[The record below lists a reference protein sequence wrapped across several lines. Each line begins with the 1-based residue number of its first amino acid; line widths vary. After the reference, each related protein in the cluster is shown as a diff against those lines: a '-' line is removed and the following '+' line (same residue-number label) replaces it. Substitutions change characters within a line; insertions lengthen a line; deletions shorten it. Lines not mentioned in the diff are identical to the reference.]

1 MKPFLTGV
9 LISYILFIPC
19 RKIENVYNHKRIR
32 FSKELEERIDRELE
46 RVRREQEANGNKTY
60 TQEELDAIIL
70 GESYNRII

>member
-1 MKPFLTGV
+1 MQFKKNQE
-9 LISYILFIPC
+9 I
-19 RKIENVYNHKRIR
+19 YNNKRIR
-32 FSKELEERIDRELE
+32 FSKELEAQIDKELE

>member
-1 MKPFLTGV
+1 MEYK
-9 LISYILFIPC
+9 
-19 RKIENVYNHKRIR
+19 KIENVYNNKRIR

-70 GESYNRII
+70 GESYTRTI

>member
-1 MKPFLTGV
+1 MEYK
-9 LISYILFIPC
+9 
-19 RKIENVYNHKRIR
+19 KIENVYNNKRIR

>member
-1 MKPFLTGV
+1 MK
-9 LISYILFIPC
+9 YE
-19 RKIENVYNHKRIR
+19 KIENVYNNKRVR
-32 FSKELEERIDRELE
+32 FSKELEAQIDKELE